1 VLWLLYVLIATVLF
15 FRVTAV
21 QQTNDSPSYLRAAS
35 APLSSHTLWLG
46 DKPPLVPLICKT
58 LSNNLGAIV
67 KFQFVFSVFAW
78 SCLAY
83 TLAAFVNRT
92 LTRSALFAGILILSL
107 GSDVSMWT
115 HTIMSE
121 SVDHSCLA
129 LLLAS
134 WLLLMNRPSARRC
147 IVVALLSGIWALT
160 RDSNATVLIMVSITT
175 GAALTLPRF
184 RGRRKWYACAAIASL
199 AFGLAGMQC
208 DNLSGR
214 WQFPFFNVLS
224 QRVLPYPD
232 RVTFFKGHGM
242 PTPPALMD
250 LKGGWAYTNGFAY
263 WLDSTLDGFRKWANP
278 KARRT
283 YMLFVLT
290 HPGFAF
296 KPLASD
302 LPEALF
308 PPLRHYF
315 WPGPLPAP
323 SQDRINA
330 WMRARIGYVLT
341 IFWALAIGAVLA
353 ARTSGGFRSP
363 LVLAYMI
370 VWIGLL
376 EYLVIWLAD
385 PMDLGRHY
393 LSMTIALRIS
403 ALLLAA
409 TIVDRLA
416 SPAPAAFPTNENVL
430 LVVGPPTTL
439 N

>member
-1 VLWLLYVLIATVLF
+1 MDPTLQRPRRDRADGMELARRRSPARGVAMSRIGLDQCRNQSSRRRGWKYLAVLWLLYVLIATVLF

-175 GAALTLPRF
+175 GAA
-184 RGRRKWYACAAIASL
+184 RRAE
-199 AFGLAGMQC
+199 
-208 DNLSGR
+208 R
-214 WQFPFFNVLS
+214 
-224 QRVLPYPD
+224 
-232 RVTFFKGHGM
+232 
-242 PTPPALMD
+242 
-250 LKGGWAYTNGFAY
+250 
-263 WLDSTLDGFRKWANP
+263 
-278 KARRT
+278 
-283 YMLFVLT
+283 
-290 HPGFAF
+290 
-296 KPLASD
+296 
-302 LPEALF
+302 
-308 PPLRHYF
+308 
-315 WPGPLPAP
+315 
-323 SQDRINA
+323 
-330 WMRARIGYVLT
+330 
-341 IFWALAIGAVLA
+341 
-353 ARTSGGFRSP
+353 
-363 LVLAYMI
+363 
-370 VWIGLL
+370 
-376 EYLVIWLAD
+376 
-385 PMDLGRHY
+385 
-393 LSMTIALRIS
+393 
-403 ALLLAA
+403 
-409 TIVDRLA
+409 
-416 SPAPAAFPTNENVL
+416 
-430 LVVGPPTTL
+430 
-439 N
+439 